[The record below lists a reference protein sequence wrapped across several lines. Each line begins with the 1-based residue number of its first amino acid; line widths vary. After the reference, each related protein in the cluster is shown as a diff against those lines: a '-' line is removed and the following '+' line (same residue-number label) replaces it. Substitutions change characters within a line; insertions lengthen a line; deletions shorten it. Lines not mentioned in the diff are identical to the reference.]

1 MVSRELYYWVFA
13 VQIRISWFRALCR
26 QINQVTRLLMNW
38 FRLRRITSTPNHR
51 LLLERYKFNSHV
63 RQQGQAVAVFI
74 AELRRLAHHC
84 DYGETLNDMLRDRL
98 VCGINDDRIQRRL
111 LSESSLQFQK
121 AWEMARAMELAEK
134 NVKDTEIVS
143 VSPAQLQSNKL
154 SGTRHKVKR
163 QGKQQAP
170 SQPHGSTN
178 KCYRC
183 GRTDHTAQ
191 NCRSGKP
198 TQTPNK
204 FKHNT
209 YNIEGNVDCEESAP
223 VASNYTMYKTSSQTK
238 VHNCE
243 GND

>member
-1 MVSRELYYWVFA
+1 MTAHGKQRAILLSVCGADTYKLISSLVSPDKPGDKTFDEL
-13 VQIRISWFRALCR
+13 ISL
-26 QINQVTRLLMNW
+26 TK
-38 FRLRRITSTPNHR
+38 NHFNPKPSVIV
-51 LLLERYKFNSHV
+51 ERYKFNSHV
-63 RQQGQAVAVFI
+63 RQQGQSVAVFI
-74 AELRRLAHHC
+74 AELRRLAQHC

-134 NVKDTEIVS
+134 NVKDIQKNTEIVS
-143 VSPAQLQSNKL
+143 VSPAQLQANKL

-170 SQPHGSTN
+170 SQPQGSTN

-191 NCRSGKP
+191 NCRARS
-198 TQTPNK
+198 
-204 FKHNT
+204 
-209 YNIEGNVDCEESAP
+209 YNCQGLPEW
-223 VASNYTMYKTSSQTK
+223 
-238 VHNCE
+238 
-243 GND
+243 